1 VTFRCIALS
10 AVLLAWQPL
19 SACTVFFAFDGKV
32 AIAGDNEDFDHPYT
46 QMWTNPGSAN
56 SYGVVYFGFG
66 RGQYPAGGASL
77 TDRARQVI
85 TGSIPFAEL
94 NIEDSYGLP
103 QQGVNEKGL
112 FFGGA
117 ATETVLADPARARKP
132 YAGVLVDLVLRHA
145 ANVQEAL
152 KLLESYDFPSPEGQL
167 MFADRSGNSFIWEA
181 GNVVLRNAGRYQV
194 MTNFLQ
200 SREPSRKRLDRRYR
214 IVDGRLGQAPEL
226 SHDLVRELLRQTQ
239 QDITQYSTVFDLTNL
254 EVQIYQRRQ
263 FGRAVTIHLRD
274 ELASGARA
282 TQIRALFE
290 RAP

>member
-1 VTFRCIALS
+1 VTFRCIAIS
-10 AVLLAWQPL
+10 VVLLAWQPL

-46 QMWTNPGSAN
+46 QMWTVPGSAN
-56 SYGVVYFGFG
+56 SYCVIYFGFG

-117 ATETVLADPARARKP
+117 ATETVLADPARARQP
-132 YAGVLVDLVLRHA
+132 YEGVLVDLVLRHA

-181 GNVVLRNAGRYQV
+181 GNVVLRGAGRYQV

-263 FGRAVTIHLRD
+263 FGRAVTIRLPD

-290 RAP
+290 RAR